1 MPPPAH
7 PLAIWGLCRHPMLH
21 FKHWMGHIL
30 PFPPQSNAPSL
41 IHHCSLCLP
50 MSFSKG
56 SIPVGLWGFEPVT
69 FPLRLQQSN
78 VLNNCRKR
86 LYWRVRHPWENKPVS
101 PEAPPPLIFL
111 VGLWPFTFETRTNTN
126 RPMHHPPIQGFT
138 LFGPNTRLAVV

>member
-30 PFPPQSNAPSL
+30 PFPPKSNAPSL

-101 PEAPPPLIFL
+101 PEAPPPPFFFSSVYDLSPLRPELTPTDPCTILRYKASLFL
-111 VGLWPFTFETRTNTN
+111 GRT
-126 RPMHHPPIQGFT
+126 PG
-138 LFGPNTRLAVV
+138 